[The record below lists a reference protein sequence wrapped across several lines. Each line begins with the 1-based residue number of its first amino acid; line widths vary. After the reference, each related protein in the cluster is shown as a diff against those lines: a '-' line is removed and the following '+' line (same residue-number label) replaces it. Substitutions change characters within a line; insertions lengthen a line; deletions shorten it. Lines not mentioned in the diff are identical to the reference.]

1 MKIHK
6 ILIRFWESI
15 NLVSITFLIILG
27 LACSGTLYNKVFDI
41 QLVKCHDCRW
51 LWSMNVGW
59 VCLKQHFMIFWMYCD
74 WHFDG
79 FFKWSIFLFAQ
90 LMQENFKNEDW
101 VILNDLYLVNFLW
114 KWQNLM
120 LLEDRNELICNCLNN
135 SHQNVATHLPKPKKN
150 WFLNL
155 RDILL

>member
-1 MKIHK
+1 MKIRSIMCQEHIIIFKLKSRCRLLNNVMKIHK

-59 VCLKQHFMIFWMYCD
+59 VCLKQHFMIFWIYCD

-79 FFKWSIFLFAQ
+79 FLSEAFFCLLSWCKKILKMKIELFW
-90 LMQENFKNEDW
+90 MTF
-101 VILNDLYLVNFLW
+101 I
-114 KWQNLM
+114 
-120 LLEDRNELICNCLNN
+120 
-135 SHQNVATHLPKPKKN
+135 
-150 WFLNL
+150 
-155 RDILL
+155 